1 MKKAEYIEKYGPEAY
16 EAYKEKQRKYAKTHP
31 QKGDRHS
38 EGYYRERYRRLKN
51 EQNKCSLPDS
61 EHSNG

>member
-16 EAYKEKQRKYAKTHP
+16 EAYKEKQRAYAKTHP

-38 EGYYRERYRRLKN
+38 EGYFKRYRERRK
-51 EQNKCSLPDS
+51 S
-61 EHSNG
+61 EEK

>member
-16 EAYKEKQRKYAKTHP
+16 EVYKEKQRAYAKTHP

-38 EGYYRERYRRLKN
+38 PGYFRRYRERK
-51 EQNKCSLPDS
+51 S
-61 EHSNG
+61 EEKEWKR